1 MHPASFSD
9 RNNPQRTPEGTP
21 PVVSHQWPRGAAYLS
36 MPGDVGNM
44 KATETKPSEN
54 LNIVIVGHV
63 DHGKSTLLGRLYAD
77 TGSLPDGKLEKVQA
91 ICKQQGKEFEYA
103 FLFDAFLEEQEQ
115 GITIDT
121 ARTFFM
127 WKGRQ
132 YIIID
137 APGHK
142 EFLKNMISGAAR
154 AEAALL
160 LIDALEGVKEQSK
173 KHGYLLSLLGVRQF
187 AVVVNK
193 MDLVGYRQ
201 DVFDGIEKEYREFL
215 GQFKAV
221 PAQFIPVSAKL
232 GDNIANR
239 SQAMS
244 WYSGPTVLD
253 TLSAFQKETA
263 RSEQPLR
270 LSVQDV
276 YKFDARR
283 IITGRITAGR
293 LKVGDHLV
301 FSPSNKRANI
311 RTVEAFNIEPQPT
324 EGQAGQSIG
333 ITLDEQ
339 IFVERGEIASHQ
351 EHLPSVSTAFRAN
364 LFWLGKKPL
373 EKGRKYL
380 LRVATKEVDCEVA
393 SIHRIIDTMDLAQ
406 QQGSNSVGKN
416 QVAELTLRT
425 KAPVAFD
432 LSASFEA
439 TGRFVLVDEY
449 DIAGGGIITELVHD
463 DQEFLREEARRRDFA
478 WVKGEVTVEDRAQQY
493 GHRAAIVLITGG
505 RHTGKSFL
513 ARKLEGR
520 LVADGRHAY
529 LLDGENLRRG
539 LDADLSEEER
549 GQTTEMARRYGEV
562 ARLLI
567 DTGLIVVSTTNPFGL
582 AYREASEAIR
592 TLVHPAPV
600 IAVHM
605 SKIAE
610 EPPPNTDVVLTG
622 PTDFDAATARILDE
636 LKRRGVLAQAIGAK
650 PIFQYSI

>member
-1 MHPASFSD
+1 MTTQS
-9 RNNPQRTPEGTP
+9 
-21 PVVSHQWPRGAAYLS
+21 
-36 MPGDVGNM
+36 
-44 KATETKPSEN
+44 TKPSEN

-221 PAQFIPVSAKL
+221 PSKFIPVSAKL

-239 SQAMS
+239 SAQMA
-244 WYSGPTVLD
+244 WYTGPTVLE
-253 TLSAFQKETA
+253 TLGAFRKETA

-270 LSVQDV
+270 LPVQDV

-283 IITGRITAGR
+283 IITGRIAAGH
-293 LKVGDHLV
+293 LKVGDRLV
-301 FSPSNKRANI
+301 FSPSNKSANI
-311 RTVEAFNIEPQPT
+311 RTVEAFNIDPQPT

-333 ITLDEQ
+333 VTLDEQ
-339 IFVERGEIASHQ
+339 IFVERGEIASLQ
-351 EHLPSVSTAFRAN
+351 AHLPLVSTAFRAN
-364 LFWLGKKPL
+364 LFWLGKRPL

-393 SIHRIIDTMDLAQ
+393 AIHRIIDTMDLAQ
-406 QQGSNSVGKN
+406 QQGSHTISKN

-478 WVKGEVTVEDRAQQY
+478 WIKGEVTVEDRAQQY
-493 GHRAAIVLITGG
+493 GHRAAVVLITGG
-505 RHTGKSFL
+505 RHTGKSVL

-520 LVADGRHAY
+520 LVTDGRHAY
-529 LLDGENLRRG
+529 LLDGDNLRRG

-549 GQTTEMARRYGEV
+549 GQTMEMARRYGEV
-562 ARLLI
+562 ARLLM

-592 TLVHPAPV
+592 TLVHPVPV

-605 SKIAE
+605 SKTAE
-610 EPPPNTDVVLTG
+610 DPPPNTDVVLTG
-622 PTDFDAATARILDE
+622 PTDFDAATTRILDE

>member
-1 MHPASFSD
+1 MD
-9 RNNPQRTPEGTP
+9 NQT
-21 PVVSHQWPRGAAYLS
+21 Q
-36 MPGDVGNM
+36 
-44 KATETKPSEN
+44 KPSES

-91 ICKQQGKEFEYA
+91 ICRQQGKEFEYA

-121 ARTFFM
+121 ARTFFN

-221 PAQFIPVSAKL
+221 PECIIPVSAKL

-239 SQAMS
+239 SDNMA
-244 WYSGPTVLD
+244 WYTGPTVLD
-253 TLSAFQKETA
+253 QLSRFKKEA
-263 RSEQPLR
+263 AQSEQPLR
-270 LSVQDV
+270 FPVQDV

-283 IITGRITAGR
+283 IIAGRITAGK

-311 RTVEAFNIEPQPT
+311 RSVEAFNIDPPPT
-324 EGQAGQSIG
+324 EGYAGQSIG

-339 IFVERGEIASHQ
+339 IFVERGEIATHQ
-351 EHLPSVSTAFRAN
+351 DQLPSVSTAFRAN
-364 LFWLGKKPL
+364 LFWLGKRPL
-373 EKGRKYL
+373 ERGRKYQ
-380 LRVATKEVDCEVA
+380 LRVANKEVDCEVA
-393 SIHRIIDTMDLAQ
+393 TIHRIIDTMDLAQ
-406 QQGSNSVGKN
+406 QQGSATVNKN

-425 KAPVAFD
+425 KTPVAFD

-449 DIAGGGIITELVHD
+449 DIAGGGIVTELIHD

-478 WVKGEVTVEDRAQQY
+478 WVKGEVGVEDRARQY
-493 GHRAAIVLITGG
+493 GHRAAIVLFTGG
-505 RHTGKSFL
+505 RHTGKSLL
-513 ARKLEGR
+513 ARQLEGR

-539 LDADLSEEER
+539 LDADLTDEER
-549 GQTTEMARRYGEV
+549 GQTDEMARRYGEV

-582 AYREASEAIR
+582 HYKEAVQAIR

-605 SKIAE
+605 SKISE
-610 EPPPNTDVVLTG
+610 EPPPNTDIVLSG
-622 PTDFDAATARILDE
+622 PTDLERATKQIMDE
-636 LKRRGVLAQAIGAK
+636 LKKRGVLAQAIGAK
-650 PIFQYSI
+650 PTFQYSI

>member
-1 MHPASFSD
+1 M
-9 RNNPQRTPEGTP
+9 T
-21 PVVSHQWPRGAAYLS
+21 LI
-36 MPGDVGNM
+36 
-44 KATETKPSEN
+44 ETKPSEN

-91 ICKQQGKEFEYA
+91 ICKQQGKDFEYA

-201 DVFDGIEKEYREFL
+201 DVFEGIEKEYREFL

-221 PAQFIPVSAKL
+221 PSQFIPVSAKL

-239 SQAMS
+239 SKQMP
-244 WYSGPTVLD
+244 WYTGATVLD
-253 TLSAFQKETA
+253 TLGGFQKEA
-263 RSEQPLR
+263 VRSEQPLR
-270 LSVQDV
+270 MPVQDV

-283 IITGRITAGR
+283 IITGRIAAGQ

-333 ITLDEQ
+333 VTLDDQ

-351 EHLPSVSTAFRAN
+351 ENLPSVSTAFRAN
-364 LFWLGKKPL
+364 LFWLGKRPL
-373 EKGRKYL
+373 EKERKYL

-406 QQGSNSVGKN
+406 QQGSNTVNKN

-425 KAPVAFD
+425 KTPVAFD

-493 GHRAAIVLITGG
+493 GHRAAVVLITGG

-520 LVADGRHAY
+520 LVADGRHGY

-539 LDADLSEEER
+539 LDADLNEEER

-562 ARLLI
+562 ARLLT

-582 AYREASEAIR
+582 AYQEAAQAIR

-605 SKIAE
+605 SKTEE
-610 EPPPNTDVVLTG
+610 EPPPNTDVVLSG
-622 PTDFDAATARILDE
+622 PTDFDGATARIINE

-650 PIFQYSI
+650 PVFQYSI

>member
-1 MHPASFSD
+1 MATKIEPA
-9 RNNPQRTPEGTP
+9 T
-21 PVVSHQWPRGAAYLS
+21 A
-36 MPGDVGNM
+36 
-44 KATETKPSEN
+44 TKPNET

-91 ICKQQGKEFEYA
+91 ICRQQGKEFEYA

-121 ARTFFM
+121 ARTFFI

-201 DVFDGIEKEYREFL
+201 DVFEGIEKEYREFL
-215 GQFKAV
+215 GRFGSV
-221 PAQFIPVSAKL
+221 PEHMIPVSAKL

-239 SQAMS
+239 SRTMT
-244 WYSGPTVLD
+244 WYSGPTVLEA
-253 TLSAFQKETA
+253 LNLFKKETA

-270 LSVQDV
+270 FPVQDV

-283 IITGRITAGR
+283 ILAGRITAGR
-293 LKVGDHLV
+293 LKIGDHLV
-301 FSPSNKRANI
+301 FSPSNKRANV
-311 RTVEAFNIEPQPT
+311 RSVEAFNIEPVPT
-324 EGQAGQSIG
+324 GAEAGQSTG

-339 IFVERGEIASHQ
+339 IFVERGEIATHQ
-351 EHLPSVSTAFRAN
+351 DNLPLVSTAFRAN
-364 LFWLGKKPL
+364 LFWLGRRAMG
-373 EKGRKYL
+373 KGRKYV
-380 LRVATKEVDCEVA
+380 LRIATKEIECQVA
-393 SIHRIIDTMDLAQ
+393 AIHRIIDTMDLSQ
-406 QQGSNSVGKN
+406 QQGSASVARN
-416 QVAELTLRT
+416 QVAELTIRT
-425 KAPVAFD
+425 KSPVAFD
-432 LSASFEA
+432 LSSSFEA
-439 TGRFVLVDEY
+439 TGRFVVVDEF
-449 DIAGGGIITELVHD
+449 DIAGGGIITELIHD
-463 DQEFLREEARRRDFA
+463 EQEGLREEARRRDFA
-478 WVKGEVTVEDRAQQY
+478 WVKGEVGIEERAQQY
-493 GHRAAIVLITGG
+493 GHRPAIVLVTGG
-505 RHTGKSFL
+505 RHTGKSLL
-513 ARKLEGR
+513 AKRLEAR

-539 LDADLSEEER
+539 LDADLSEGER
-549 GQTTEMARRYGEV
+549 GQVTEMARRYGEV
-562 ARLLI
+562 ARLLV
-567 DTGLIVVSTTNPFGL
+567 DTGLIVVSTTNPFGMDYL
-582 AYREASEAIR
+582 EAAQAIR
-592 TLVHPAPV
+592 TLVHPTAV

-605 SKIAE
+605 CKAPE
-610 EPPPNTDVVLTG
+610 EVPPNIDIVLSG
-622 PTDFDAATARILDE
+622 PLDLEASTKRILDE
-636 LKRRGVLAQAIGAK
+636 LKNRGVLAQAIGAK
-650 PIFQYSI
+650 PTFQYSI

>member
-1 MHPASFSD
+1 M
-9 RNNPQRTPEGTP
+9 GTAK
-21 PVVSHQWPRGAAYLS
+21 S
-36 MPGDVGNM
+36 
-44 KATETKPSEN
+44 SEN

-91 ICKQQGKEFEYA
+91 ICRQQGKEFEYA

-127 WKGRQ
+127 WKGRH

-201 DVFDGIEKEYREFL
+201 DVFEGIEKEYREFL
-215 GQFKAV
+215 AQFGAV
-221 PAQFIPVSAKL
+221 PERIIPVSAKM

-239 SQAMS
+239 SGTMP
-244 WYSGPTVLD
+244 WYQGPTVLD
-253 TLSAFQKETA
+253 TLSLFKKETA

-270 LSVQDV
+270 FPVQDV

-283 IITGRITAGR
+283 IIAGRITAGR
-293 LKVGDHLV
+293 LKIGDHLV

-311 RTVEAFNIEPQPT
+311 RSIEAFNVEPVLT
-324 EGQAGQSIG
+324 GAEAGQSVG

-339 IFVERGEIASHQ
+339 IFVERGEVATHQ
-351 EHLPSVSTAFRAN
+351 EQLPLVSTAFKAN
-364 LFWLGKKPL
+364 LFWLGKQPL
-373 EKGRKYL
+373 EQGRRYL
-380 LRVATKEVDCEVA
+380 LRVATREVECEVA
-393 SIHRIIDTMDLAQ
+393 AIHRIIDTMDLNQ
-406 QQGSNSVGKN
+406 QSGSNKVARN
-416 QVAELTLRT
+416 QVGELTLRT

-439 TGRFVLVDEY
+439 TGRFVLVDDY
-449 DIAGGGIITELVHD
+449 DIAGGGIVTEMIRD

-478 WVKGEVTVEDRAQQY
+478 WVKGEVGIEERAQQY

-513 ARKLEGR
+513 AKKLEAR

-539 LDADLSEEER
+539 LDADLAEGER
-549 GQTTEMARRYGEV
+549 SQTMEMARRYGEV
-562 ARLLI
+562 ARLLA
-567 DTGLIVVSTTNPFGL
+567 DTGLIVISTTNPFGM
-582 AYREASEAIR
+582 AYAEAAQAIR
-592 TLVHPAPV
+592 TLVHPTPV
-600 IAVHM
+600 ISIQM
-605 SKIAE
+605 STLSDEAST
-610 EPPPNTDVVLTG
+610 NADLVFTG
-622 PTDFDAATARILDE
+622 PADFDAATKSILDE
-636 LKRRGVLAQAIGAK
+636 LRGRGVLAQAIGAK
-650 PIFQYSI
+650 PTFQYSI

>member
-1 MHPASFSD
+1 MSG
-9 RNNPQRTPEGTP
+9 QEG
-21 PVVSHQWPRGAAYLS
+21 
-36 MPGDVGNM
+36 
-44 KATETKPSEN
+44 KPSEN

-91 ICKQQGKEFEYA
+91 ICRQQGKEFEYA

-121 ARTFFM
+121 ARTFFI

-193 MDLVGYRQ
+193 MDLVAYRQ
-201 DVFDGIEKEYREFL
+201 DVFEGIEKEYREFL
-215 GQFKAV
+215 GQFGAV
-221 PAQFIPVSAKL
+221 PERIIPVSAKL
-232 GDNIANR
+232 GDNIAHR

-253 TLSAFQKETA
+253 MLSLFRKETA
-263 RSEQPLR
+263 RAEQPLR
-270 LSVQDV
+270 FPIQDV

-293 LKVGDHLV
+293 LKIGDHLV
-301 FSPSNKRANI
+301 FSPSNKRANV
-311 RTVEAFNIEPQPT
+311 RSVEAFNIEPPPT
-324 EGQAGQSIG
+324 GAEAGQSVG

-339 IFVERGEIASHQ
+339 IFVERGEIATHQ
-351 EHLPSVSTAFRAN
+351 DQLPLVSTAFRAN
-364 LFWLGKKPL
+364 LFWLGRRSL

-393 SIHRIIDTMDLAQ
+393 AIHRIIDTMDLNQ
-406 QQGSNSVGKN
+406 QQGSGSVGRN
-416 QVAELTLRT
+416 QVAELMLRT
-425 KAPVAFD
+425 KTPVAFD
-432 LSASFEA
+432 LSSSFEA
-439 TGRFVLVDEY
+439 SGRFVLVDDY
-449 DIAGGGIITELVHD
+449 DIAGGGIITELIHD

-478 WVKGEVTVEDRAQQY
+478 WVKGEVGIEERAQQY
-493 GHRAAIVLITGG
+493 GHRAAIVLVTGG

-513 ARKLEGR
+513 AKTLEAR

-539 LDADLSEEER
+539 LDADLSDGER

-562 ARLLI
+562 ARLLV
-567 DTGLIVVSTTNPFGL
+567 DTGLIVISTTNPFGM
-582 AYREASEAIR
+582 AYVKAAQAIR
-592 TLVHPAPV
+592 TLVHPTPV

-605 SKIAE
+605 SKAPE
-610 EPPPNTDVVLTG
+610 EAPPSTDIVLTG
-622 PTDFDAATARILDE
+622 PADFDAATRRILEE
-636 LKRRGVLAQAIGAK
+636 LKLRGVLAQAIGAK
-650 PIFQYSI
+650 PTFQYSI

>member
-1 MHPASFSD
+1 M
-9 RNNPQRTPEGTP
+9 T
-21 PVVSHQWPRGAAYLS
+21 SHS
-36 MPGDVGNM
+36 S
-44 KATETKPSEN
+44 KPSEH

-91 ICKQQGKEFEYA
+91 ICRQQGKEFEYA

-121 ARTFFM
+121 ARTFFI
-127 WKGRQ
+127 WQDRQ

-160 LIDALEGVKEQSK
+160 LIDALEGVKEQSR

-215 GQFKAV
+215 SQFGAV
-221 PAQFIPVSAKL
+221 PERVIPVSAKL
-232 GDNIANR
+232 GDNIATR
-239 SQAMS
+239 SSAMA
-244 WYSGPTVLD
+244 WYGGPTVLD
-253 TLSAFQKETA
+253 TLHLFKKETA

-270 LSVQDV
+270 FPIQDV

-283 IITGRITAGR
+283 IITGRVTAGR
-293 LKVGDHLV
+293 LKIGDHLV

-311 RTVEAFNIEPQPT
+311 RSVEAFNIEPSPT
-324 EGQAGQSIG
+324 GAEAGQSVG

-339 IFVERGEIASHQ
+339 IFIERGEVATHQ
-351 EHLPSVSTAFRAN
+351 SQLPLVSTAFRAN
-364 LFWLGKKPL
+364 LFWLGRRPL
-373 EKGRKYL
+373 EKGRTYL

-393 SIHRIIDTMDLAQ
+393 VIHKIIDTMDLAQ
-406 QQGSNSVGKN
+406 QQDSASVARN
-416 QVAELTLRT
+416 QVAELTVRT

-432 LSASFEA
+432 LSSSFEA

-449 DIAGGGIITELVHD
+449 DIAGGGIITEVVRD

-478 WVKGEVTVEDRAQQY
+478 WVKGEVGIEERAQQY
-493 GHRAAIVLITGG
+493 GHRAAIVLVTGG

-513 ARKLEGR
+513 AKKLESR

-539 LDADLSEEER
+539 LDADLSEHER

-567 DTGLIVVSTTNPFGL
+567 DTGLIVVSTTNPFGMGY
-582 AYREASEAIR
+582 AEAAQAIR

-605 SKIAE
+605 SKVPE
-610 EPPPNTDVVLTG
+610 EAPAGTDITLAG
-622 PTDFDAATARILDE
+622 PADFDAATRRIIEE
-636 LKRRGVLAQAIGAK
+636 LKHRGVLAHAIGAK
-650 PIFQYSI
+650 PTFQYSI

>member
-1 MHPASFSD
+1 M
-9 RNNPQRTPEGTP
+9 GTAK
-21 PVVSHQWPRGAAYLS
+21 S
-36 MPGDVGNM
+36 
-44 KATETKPSEN
+44 SEN

-91 ICKQQGKEFEYA
+91 ICRQQGKEFEYA

-127 WKGRQ
+127 WKGRH

-201 DVFDGIEKEYREFL
+201 DVFEGIEKEYREFL
-215 GQFKAV
+215 AQFGAV
-221 PAQFIPVSAKL
+221 PERIIPVSAKM

-239 SQAMS
+239 SGTMP
-244 WYSGPTVLD
+244 WYQGPTVLD
-253 TLSAFQKETA
+253 TLSLFKKETA

-270 LSVQDV
+270 FPVQDV

-283 IITGRITAGR
+283 IIAGRITAGR
-293 LKVGDHLV
+293 LKIGDHLV

-311 RTVEAFNIEPQPT
+311 RSIEAFNVEPVLT
-324 EGQAGQSIG
+324 GAEAGQSVG

-339 IFVERGEIASHQ
+339 IFVERGEVATHQ
-351 EHLPSVSTAFRAN
+351 EQLPLVSTAFKAN
-364 LFWLGKKPL
+364 LFWLGKQPL
-373 EKGRKYL
+373 EQGRRYL
-380 LRVATKEVDCEVA
+380 LRVATREVECEVA
-393 SIHRIIDTMDLAQ
+393 AIHRIIDTMDLNQ
-406 QQGSNSVGKN
+406 QSGSNKVARN
-416 QVAELTLRT
+416 QVGELTLRT

-439 TGRFVLVDEY
+439 TGRFVLVDDY
-449 DIAGGGIITELVHD
+449 DIAGGGIVTEMIKD

-478 WVKGEVTVEDRAQQY
+478 WVKGEVGIEERAQQY

-513 ARKLEGR
+513 AKKLEAR

-539 LDADLSEEER
+539 LDADLAEGER
-549 GQTTEMARRYGEV
+549 SQTMEMARRYGEV
-562 ARLLI
+562 ARLLA
-567 DTGLIVVSTTNPFGL
+567 DTGLIVVSTTNPFGM
-582 AYREASEAIR
+582 AYAEAAQAIR
-592 TLVHPAPV
+592 TLVHPTPV
-600 IAVHM
+600 ISIQM
-605 SKIAE
+605 STISDEAST
-610 EPPPNTDVVLTG
+610 NADLVFSG
-622 PTDFDAATARILDE
+622 PADFDAATKSILDE

-650 PIFQYSI
+650 PTFQYSI

>member
-1 MHPASFSD
+1 
-9 RNNPQRTPEGTP
+9 
-21 PVVSHQWPRGAAYLS
+21 
-36 MPGDVGNM
+36 MPGDVEDM

-201 DVFDGIEKEYREFL
+201 DVFNGIEKEYREFL

-221 PAQFIPVSAKL
+221 PSQFIPVSAKL

-239 SQAMS
+239 SQQMA
-244 WYSGPTVLD
+244 WYSGPTVLE
-253 TLSAFQKETA
+253 TLSAFKKETA

-270 LSVQDV
+270 LPVQDV

-283 IITGRITAGR
+283 IITGRIAAGR

-324 EGQAGQSIG
+324 EGLAGQSIG
-333 ITLDEQ
+333 VTLDEQ

-351 EHLPSVSTAFRAN
+351 ESLPNVSTAFRAN
-364 LFWLGKKPL
+364 LFWLGKRLL

-380 LRVATKEVDCEVA
+380 LRIATKEVDCEVA

-439 TGRFVLVDEY
+439 TGRFVLVDDY

-478 WVKGEVTVEDRAQQY
+478 WIKGEVTVEDRAQQY
-493 GHRAAIVLITGG
+493 GHRAAVVLITGG

-562 ARLLI
+562 ARLLT

-592 TLVHPAPV
+592 TLVHPVPV
-600 IAVHM
+600 ITVHM
-605 SKIAE
+605 SKTE
-610 EPPPNTDVVLTG
+610 GEPPPNTDVVLAG
-622 PTDFDAATARILDE
+622 PTNFDAATARILDE

-650 PIFQYSI
+650 PVFQYSI

>member
-1 MHPASFSD
+1 MTTT
-9 RNNPQRTPEGTP
+9 NN
-21 PVVSHQWPRGAAYLS
+21 
-36 MPGDVGNM
+36 
-44 KATETKPSEN
+44 KPSEN

-91 ICKQQGKEFEYA
+91 ICRQQGKEFEYA

-201 DVFDGIEKEYREFL
+201 DVFEGIEKEYREFL

-221 PAQFIPVSAKL
+221 PSQFIPVSAKL

-239 SQAMS
+239 SEQMS
-244 WYSGPTVLD
+244 WYSGPTVLE
-253 TLSAFQKETA
+253 TLGAFQKEAA

-270 LSVQDV
+270 LPVQDV

-324 EGQAGQSIG
+324 EGQAGQSVG
-333 ITLDEQ
+333 VTLDEQ
-339 IFVERGEIASHQ
+339 IFVERGEIASLQ
-351 EHLPSVSTAFRAN
+351 DSLPQVSTAFRAN

-393 SIHRIIDTMDLAQ
+393 TIHRIIDTMDLAQ
-406 QQGSNSVGKN
+406 QQGSNAVSKN

-449 DIAGGGIITELVHD
+449 DIAGGGIITELVRD

-478 WVKGEVTVEDRAQQY
+478 WVKGEVTVENRAQQY

-549 GQTTEMARRYGEV
+549 GQTAEMARRYGEV

-582 AYREASEAIR
+582 AYREASQAIR

-605 SKIAE
+605 SKSTE
-610 EPPPNTDVVLTG
+610 ELPPNTDVVLTG
-622 PTDFDAATARILDE
+622 PTDFDAATVRIIDE

-650 PIFQYSI
+650 PVFQYSI

>member
-1 MHPASFSD
+1 MSTAKS
-9 RNNPQRTPEGTP
+9 
-21 PVVSHQWPRGAAYLS
+21 
-36 MPGDVGNM
+36 
-44 KATETKPSEN
+44 SEN

-91 ICKQQGKEFEYA
+91 ICRQQGKEFEYA

-201 DVFDGIEKEYREFL
+201 DVFEGIEKEYREFL
-215 GQFKAV
+215 AQFGAV
-221 PAQFIPVSAKL
+221 PERIIPVSAKL

-239 SQAMS
+239 SGTMP
-244 WYSGPTVLD
+244 WYQGPTVLD
-253 TLSAFQKETA
+253 TLSLFKKETA

-270 LSVQDV
+270 FPVQDV

-283 IITGRITAGR
+283 IIAGRITAGR
-293 LKVGDHLV
+293 LKIGDHLV

-311 RTVEAFNIEPQPT
+311 RSIEAFNVEPVLT
-324 EGQAGQSIG
+324 GAEAGQSVG

-339 IFVERGEIASHQ
+339 IFVERGEVATHQ
-351 EHLPSVSTAFRAN
+351 EQLPLVSTAFKAN
-364 LFWLGKKPL
+364 LFWLGKQPL
-373 EKGRKYL
+373 EQGRRYV
-380 LRVATKEVDCEVA
+380 LRVATREVECEVA
-393 SIHRIIDTMDLAQ
+393 AIHRIIDTMDLSQ
-406 QQGSNSVGKN
+406 QLGSSKVTRN

-425 KAPVAFD
+425 KIPVAFD

-439 TGRFVLVDEY
+439 TGRFVLVDDY
-449 DIAGGGIITELVHD
+449 DIAGGGIVTEMIRD

-478 WVKGEVTVEDRAQQY
+478 WVKGEVGIEERAQQY

-513 ARKLEGR
+513 AKKLEAR

-539 LDADLSEEER
+539 LDADLAEGER
-549 GQTTEMARRYGEV
+549 GQTMEMARRYGEV
-562 ARLLI
+562 ARLLA
-567 DTGLIVVSTTNPFGL
+567 DTGLIVVSTTNPFGM
-582 AYREASEAIR
+582 AYVEAAQAIR
-592 TLVHPAPV
+592 TLVHPTPV
-600 IAVHM
+600 ISIQM
-605 SKIAE
+605 
-610 EPPPNTDVVLTG
+610 NTLPDEASTNADLVFSG
-622 PTDFDAATARILDE
+622 PADFDAATKCILDE

-650 PIFQYSI
+650 PTFQYSI

>member
-1 MHPASFSD
+1 M
-9 RNNPQRTPEGTP
+9 T
-21 PVVSHQWPRGAAYLS
+21 SHS
-36 MPGDVGNM
+36 S
-44 KATETKPSEN
+44 KPSEH

-91 ICKQQGKEFEYA
+91 ICRQQGKEFEYA

-121 ARTFFM
+121 ARTFFI
-127 WKGRQ
+127 WQDRQ

-215 GQFKAV
+215 SQFGAV
-221 PAQFIPVSAKL
+221 PERVIPVSAKL
-232 GDNIANR
+232 GDNIATR
-239 SQAMS
+239 SSAMA
-244 WYSGPTVLD
+244 WYGGPTVLD
-253 TLSAFQKETA
+253 ALHLFKKETA

-270 LSVQDV
+270 FPIQDV

-283 IITGRITAGR
+283 IITGRVTAGR
-293 LKVGDHLV
+293 LKIGDHLV

-311 RTVEAFNIEPQPT
+311 RSVEAFNIEPSPT
-324 EGQAGQSIG
+324 GAEAGQSVG

-339 IFVERGEIASHQ
+339 IFIERGEVATHQ
-351 EHLPSVSTAFRAN
+351 SQLPLVSTAFRAN
-364 LFWLGKKPL
+364 LFWLGRRPL

-393 SIHRIIDTMDLAQ
+393 VIHKIIDTMDLAQ
-406 QQGSNSVGKN
+406 QQDSPSVARN
-416 QVAELTLRT
+416 QVAELTVRT

-432 LSASFEA
+432 LSSSFEA

-449 DIAGGGIITELVHD
+449 DIAGGGIITEVVRD

-478 WVKGEVTVEDRAQQY
+478 WVKGEVGIEERAQQY
-493 GHRAAIVLITGG
+493 GHRAAIVLVTGG

-513 ARKLEGR
+513 AKKLESR

-539 LDADLSEEER
+539 LDADLSEHER

-567 DTGLIVVSTTNPFGL
+567 DTGLIVVSTTNPFGMGY
-582 AYREASEAIR
+582 AEAAQAIR

-605 SKIAE
+605 SKVPE
-610 EPPPNTDVVLTG
+610 EAPAGTDITLAG
-622 PTDFDAATARILDE
+622 PADFDTATRRIIEE
-636 LKRRGVLAQAIGAK
+636 LKRRGVLAHAIGAK
-650 PIFQYSI
+650 PTFQYSI

>member
-1 MHPASFSD
+1 MTTTA
-9 RNNPQRTPEGTP
+9 
-21 PVVSHQWPRGAAYLS
+21 
-36 MPGDVGNM
+36 
-44 KATETKPSEN
+44 TKPSEN

-215 GQFKAV
+215 GRFKAV
-221 PAQFIPVSAKL
+221 PSQFIPVSAKL

-239 SQAMS
+239 SGQMS
-244 WYSGPTVLD
+244 WYGGPTVLE
-253 TLSAFQKETA
+253 TLGGFSKETA

-270 LSVQDV
+270 LPVQDV

-283 IITGRITAGR
+283 IITGRIAAGR

-333 ITLDEQ
+333 VTLDEQ
-339 IFVERGEIASHQ
+339 IFVERGEIASRQ
-351 EHLPSVSTAFRAN
+351 DALPQVSTAFRAN
-364 LFWLGKKPL
+364 VFWLGKRPL
-373 EKGRKYL
+373 EKGRKYF

-393 SIHRIIDTMDLAQ
+393 SIHRIIDTMDLTQ
-406 QQGSNSVGKN
+406 QQGSGAVSKN

-425 KAPVAFD
+425 KAPIAFD

-493 GHRAAIVLITGG
+493 GHRAAVVLITGG

-539 LDADLSEEER
+539 LDADLTEEER
-549 GQTTEMARRYGEV
+549 GQTTEMTRRYGEV
-562 ARLLI
+562 ARLLT

-600 IAVHM
+600 VAVHM
-605 SKIAE
+605 SKIEE
-610 EPPPNTDVVLTG
+610 EPPPNTDVVLAG
-622 PTDFDAATARILDE
+622 PTDFDAATARVLDE

-650 PIFQYSI
+650 PVFQYSI

>member
-1 MHPASFSD
+1 M
-9 RNNPQRTPEGTP
+9 TEIKP
-21 PVVSHQWPRGAAYLS
+21 P
-36 MPGDVGNM
+36 
-44 KATETKPSEN
+44 EN

-221 PAQFIPVSAKL
+221 PSQFIPVSAKL

-239 SQAMS
+239 STTMS

-253 TLSAFQKETA
+253 TLGAFNKETA

-333 ITLDEQ
+333 VTLDEQ

-364 LFWLGKKPL
+364 LFWLGKRPL
-373 EKGRKYL
+373 EKERKYL

-406 QQGSNSVGKN
+406 QQGSSTVNKN

-439 TGRFVLVDEY
+439 TGRFVLIDEY

-493 GHRAAIVLITGG
+493 GHRAAVVLITGG

-562 ARLLI
+562 ARLLT

-582 AYREASEAIR
+582 AYREASQAIR

-605 SKIAE
+605 SKAE
-610 EPPPNTDVVLTG
+610 EELPPNTDVVLSG
-622 PTDFDAATARILDE
+622 PTDFAAATARILDE

>member
-1 MHPASFSD
+1 M
-9 RNNPQRTPEGTP
+9 GTTA
-21 PVVSHQWPRGAAYLS
+21 VS
-36 MPGDVGNM
+36 
-44 KATETKPSEN
+44 EKPSEN

-77 TGSLPDGKLEKVQA
+77 TGSLPDGKLEKVEA

-201 DVFDGIEKEYREFL
+201 DVFEGIEKEYREFL
-215 GQFKAV
+215 GQFGAV
-221 PAQFIPVSAKL
+221 PERIIPVSAKL

-239 SQAMS
+239 SQAMA
-244 WYSGPTVLD
+244 WYGGPTVLD
-253 TLSAFQKETA
+253 TLSLFKKEMA

-270 LSVQDV
+270 FPVQDV

-283 IITGRITAGR
+283 ILAGRIAAGR

-301 FSPSNKRANI
+301 FSPSNKRANV
-311 RTVEAFNIEPQPT
+311 RTVEAFNIEPPPIGA
-324 EGQAGQSIG
+324 EAGQSVG

-339 IFVERGEIASHQ
+339 IFVERGEIATHQ
-351 EHLPSVSTAFRAN
+351 EQLPLVSTAFRAN
-364 LFWLGKKPL
+364 LFWLGKRPL

-393 SIHRIIDTMDLAQ
+393 SIHRIIDTMDLNQ
-406 QQGSNSVGKN
+406 QQGSKTVGRN
-416 QVAELTLRT
+416 QVAELTVRT
-425 KAPVAFD
+425 KSPIAFD
-432 LSASFEA
+432 LSSSYEV
-439 TGRFVLVDEY
+439 TGRFVLVDDY
-449 DIAGGGIITELVHD
+449 DIAGGGIVTEMVHD

-478 WVKGEVTVEDRAQQY
+478 WVKGEVGIEERAQQY

-505 RHTGKSFL
+505 RHTGKSYL
-513 ARKLEGR
+513 AKKLEAK

-539 LDADLSEEER
+539 LDADLPDSER
-549 GQTTEMARRYGEV
+549 NQTTEMARRYGEV
-562 ARLLI
+562 ARLLV

-582 AYREASEAIR
+582 AFIEAAQAIR
-592 TLVHPAPV
+592 TLVHPTPV
-600 IAVHM
+600 ISVHM
-605 SKIAE
+605 SKAPE
-610 EPPPNTDVVLTG
+610 EVPPNTDIVLAG
-622 PTDFDAATARILDE
+622 PADVESATRRILDE
-636 LKRRGVLAQAIGAK
+636 LKQRGVLAQAIGAK
-650 PIFQYSI
+650 PTFQYSI

>member
-1 MHPASFSD
+1 M
-9 RNNPQRTPEGTP
+9 GTAK
-21 PVVSHQWPRGAAYLS
+21 S
-36 MPGDVGNM
+36 
-44 KATETKPSEN
+44 SEN

-91 ICKQQGKEFEYA
+91 ICRQQGKEFEYA

-201 DVFDGIEKEYREFL
+201 DVFEGIEKEYREFL
-215 GQFKAV
+215 AQFGAV
-221 PAQFIPVSAKL
+221 PERIIPVSAKI

-239 SQAMS
+239 SDTMP
-244 WYSGPTVLD
+244 WYQGPTVLD
-253 TLSAFQKETA
+253 TLSLFKKETA
-263 RSEQPLR
+263 RPEQPLR
-270 LSVQDV
+270 FPVQDV

-283 IITGRITAGR
+283 IIAGRITAGR
-293 LKVGDHLV
+293 LKIGDHLV

-311 RTVEAFNIEPQPT
+311 RSIEAFNVEPVLT
-324 EGQAGQSIG
+324 GAEAGQSVG

-339 IFVERGEIASHQ
+339 IFVERGEVATHQ
-351 EHLPSVSTAFRAN
+351 EQLPLVSTAFKAN
-364 LFWLGKKPL
+364 LFWLGKQPL
-373 EKGRKYL
+373 EQGRRYF
-380 LRVATKEVDCEVA
+380 LRVATREVECEVA
-393 SIHRIIDTMDLAQ
+393 AIHRIIDTMDLNQ
-406 QQGSNSVGKN
+406 QSGSNKVARN
-416 QVAELTLRT
+416 QVGELTLRT

-439 TGRFVLVDEY
+439 TGRFVLVDDY
-449 DIAGGGIITELVHD
+449 DIAGGGIVTEMIRD

-478 WVKGEVTVEDRAQQY
+478 WVKGEVGIEERAQQY

-513 ARKLEGR
+513 AKKLEAR

-539 LDADLSEEER
+539 LDADLAEGER
-549 GQTTEMARRYGEV
+549 SQTMEMARRYGEV
-562 ARLLI
+562 ARLLA
-567 DTGLIVVSTTNPFGL
+567 DTGLIVVSTTNPFGM
-582 AYREASEAIR
+582 AYAEAAQAIR
-592 TLVHPAPV
+592 TLVHPTPV
-600 IAVHM
+600 ISIQM
-605 SKIAE
+605 STLSDEAST
-610 EPPPNTDVVLTG
+610 NADLVFSG
-622 PTDFDAATARILDE
+622 PADFDAATKSILDE
-636 LKRRGVLAQAIGAK
+636 LKRRGVLAHAIGAK
-650 PIFQYSI
+650 PTFQYSI

>member
-1 MHPASFSD
+1 
-9 RNNPQRTPEGTP
+9 
-21 PVVSHQWPRGAAYLS
+21 
-36 MPGDVGNM
+36 M
-44 KATETKPSEN
+44 KAAEWNCCEKTDICRQSEIIMTTTATKPSEN

-201 DVFDGIEKEYREFL
+201 DVFEGIEKEYREFL

-221 PAQFIPVSAKL
+221 PSQFIPVSAKL

-239 SQAMS
+239 SQQMS
-244 WYSGPTVLD
+244 WYSGPTVLE
-253 TLSAFQKETA
+253 TLSAFQKEAA
-263 RSEQPLR
+263 RFEQPLR
-270 LSVQDV
+270 LPVQDV

-333 ITLDEQ
+333 VTLDEQ

-351 EHLPSVSTAFRAN
+351 ENLPLVSTAFRAN
-364 LFWLGKKPL
+364 LFWLGKRPL

-393 SIHRIIDTMDLAQ
+393 IIHRIIDTMDLAQ
-406 QQGSNSVGKN
+406 QQGSNAVSKN

-425 KAPVAFD
+425 KVPVAFD

-493 GHRAAIVLITGG
+493 GHRAAVVLITGG

-562 ARLLI
+562 ARLLT

-582 AYREASEAIR
+582 AYREASQAIR

-605 SKIAE
+605 SKSEE

-650 PIFQYSI
+650 PVFQYSI

>member
-1 MHPASFSD
+1 MKPSD
-9 RNNPQRTPEGTP
+9 
-21 PVVSHQWPRGAAYLS
+21 
-36 MPGDVGNM
+36 
-44 KATETKPSEN
+44 TKPLEN

-215 GQFKAV
+215 AQFNAV
-221 PAQFIPVSAKL
+221 PSQFIPVSAKL

-239 SQAMS
+239 SGQMS

-253 TLSAFQKETA
+253 TLSVFQKEAA

-270 LSVQDV
+270 LPVQDV

-283 IITGRITAGR
+283 IITGRITSGR
-293 LKVGDHLV
+293 LKVGDRLA
-301 FSPSNKRANI
+301 FSPSNKRASI

-339 IFVERGEIASHQ
+339 IFVERGEIASLQ
-351 EHLPSVSTAFRAN
+351 NELPLVSTAFRAN
-364 LFWLGKKPL
+364 LFWLGKRPL

-406 QQGSNSVGKN
+406 QQGSNTISKN

-449 DIAGGGIITELVHD
+449 DIAGGGIVTELVHD

-478 WVKGEVTVEDRAQQY
+478 WIKGEVTIEDRAQQY
-493 GHRAAIVLITGG
+493 GHRAAVVLITGG
-505 RHTGKSFL
+505 RHAGKSFL

-562 ARLLI
+562 ARLLT

-582 AYREASEAIR
+582 AYREASQAIR

-605 SKIAE
+605 SKVEE
-610 EPPPNTDVVLTG
+610 EPPPNTDVVLSG

-650 PIFQYSI
+650 PVFQYSI

>member
-1 MHPASFSD
+1 MTVTQAKP
-9 RNNPQRTPEGTP
+9 TE
-21 PVVSHQWPRGAAYLS
+21 
-36 MPGDVGNM
+36 NM
-44 KATETKPSEN
+44 
-54 LNIVIVGHV
+54 NIVIVGHV

-77 TGSLPDGKLEKVQA
+77 TGSLPDGKIEKVQA
-91 ICKQQGKEFEYA
+91 ICRQQGKEFEYA

-121 ARTFFM
+121 ARTFFI

-193 MDLVGYRQ
+193 MDLAGYRQ
-201 DVFDGIEKEYREFL
+201 DIFAGIEKEYREFL

-221 PAQFIPVSAKL
+221 PTQFIPVSAKL
-232 GDNIANR
+232 GDNIFNR
-239 SQAMS
+239 SEQMP
-244 WYSGPTVLD
+244 WYTGPTVLD
-253 TLSAFQKETA
+253 TLSQFKKEAA

-270 LSVQDV
+270 MTVQDV

-301 FSPSNKRANI
+301 FCPSNKRANI
-311 RTVEAFNIEPQPT
+311 KSIEAFNIEPLPS

-333 ITLDEQ
+333 ITLDDQ

-351 EHLPSVSTAFRAN
+351 EQLPLVSTAFRAN
-364 LFWLGKKPL
+364 VFWLGKRPL
-373 EKGRKYL
+373 ERGRKYL
-380 LRVATKEVDCEVA
+380 LRIATKEVDCEVVA
-393 SIHRIIDTMDLAQ
+393 IHRIIDTMDLAQ
-406 QQGSNSVGKN
+406 QQGSSVVNKN
-416 QVAELTLRT
+416 QVAELTLRA

-449 DIAGGGIITELVHD
+449 DIAGGGIISELVHD
-463 DQEFLREEARRRDFA
+463 DQEFLREEARQRDFA
-478 WVKGEVTVEDRAQQY
+478 WVKGEVGIEARAQQY
-493 GHRAAIVLITGG
+493 GHRAAVVLFTGG
-505 RHTGKSFL
+505 RHTGKSLL
-513 ARKLEGR
+513 AQKLESR

-549 GQTTEMARRYGEV
+549 GQTAEMARRYGEV

-582 AYREASEAIR
+582 AYREAIQAIR

-600 IAVHM
+600 ISIHM
-605 SKIAE
+605 SKTEE

-622 PTDFDAATARILDE
+622 PADMDLATKRIMEE

-650 PIFQYSI
+650 PTFQYSI

>member
-1 MHPASFSD
+1 MSSTA
-9 RNNPQRTPEGTP
+9 
-21 PVVSHQWPRGAAYLS
+21 VSAKS
-36 MPGDVGNM
+36 
-44 KATETKPSEN
+44 SEN

-121 ARTFFM
+121 ARTFFI

-193 MDLVGYRQ
+193 MDMVGYRQ

-215 GQFKAV
+215 GQFGAV
-221 PAQFIPVSAKL
+221 PQRIIPVSAKL

-239 SQAMS
+239 SQSMP
-244 WYSGPTVLD
+244 WYNGPTVLD
-253 TLSAFQKETA
+253 TLSLFKKEIA

-283 IITGRITAGR
+283 IIAGRIAAGR
-293 LKVGDHLV
+293 LKIGDHLV

-311 RTVEAFNIEPQPT
+311 RSVEAFNVEPVPT
-324 EGQAGQSIG
+324 GAEAGQSVG

-351 EHLPSVSTAFRAN
+351 EQLPLVSTAIRAN
-364 LFWLGKKPL
+364 LFWLGRRPL
-373 EKGRKYL
+373 EKGRKYV

-393 SIHRIIDTMDLAQ
+393 AIHRIIDTMDLNQ
-406 QQGSNSVGKN
+406 QQGSASVGRN
-416 QVAELTLRT
+416 QVAELTIRT
-425 KAPVAFD
+425 KSPVAFD
-432 LSASFEA
+432 LSSSFET

-449 DIAGGGIITELVHD
+449 DIAGGGIVTEMVHD

-478 WVKGEVTVEDRAQQY
+478 WVKGEVGIEERAQQY
-493 GHRAAIVLITGG
+493 GHRAAIVLVTGG

-513 ARKLEGR
+513 AKKLEAQ

-539 LDADLSEEER
+539 LDADLTESER
-549 GQTTEMARRYGEV
+549 GQTTEIARRYGEV

-567 DTGLIVVSTTNPFGL
+567 DTGLIVVSTTNPFGMG
-582 AYREASEAIR
+582 YIEAVQAIR

-605 SKIAE
+605 SKAPE
-610 EPPPNTDVVLTG
+610 EVPPNTDIVLSG
-622 PTDFDAATARILDE
+622 PSDFDAATRRILEE

-650 PIFQYSI
+650 PTFQYSI

>member
-1 MHPASFSD
+1 MTTSD
-9 RNNPQRTPEGTP
+9 
-21 PVVSHQWPRGAAYLS
+21 
-36 MPGDVGNM
+36 
-44 KATETKPSEN
+44 TKPFEN

-160 LIDALEGVKEQSK
+160 LIDALEGVREQSK
-173 KHGYLLSLLGVRQF
+173 KHGYLLSLLGIRQF

-221 PAQFIPVSAKL
+221 PSQFIPVSAKL

-239 SQAMS
+239 SERMP
-244 WYSGPTVLD
+244 WYSGSIVLE
-253 TLSAFQKETA
+253 TLGAFNKETA

-270 LSVQDV
+270 LPVQDV

-333 ITLDEQ
+333 VTLDEQ

-351 EHLPSVSTAFRAN
+351 EHLPLVSTAFRAN
-364 LFWLGKKPL
+364 LFWLGKRPL

-393 SIHRIIDTMDLAQ
+393 TIHRIIDTMDLAQ
-406 QQGSNSVGKN
+406 QQGSTTISKN

-425 KAPVAFD
+425 KTPVAFD
-432 LSASFEA
+432 LSSSFEA

-493 GHRAAIVLITGG
+493 GHRAAVVLITGG

-562 ARLLI
+562 ARLLT

-582 AYREASEAIR
+582 AYHEASQAIR

-605 SKIAE
+605 SKSEE

-622 PTDFDAATARILDE
+622 PTDFDAATACILDE

>member
-1 MHPASFSD
+1 
-9 RNNPQRTPEGTP
+9 
-21 PVVSHQWPRGAAYLS
+21 
-36 MPGDVGNM
+36 M
-44 KATETKPSEN
+44 KNTESKPSEN

-91 ICKQQGKEFEYA
+91 ICRQQGKEFEYA

-121 ARTFFM
+121 ARTFFT

-201 DVFDGIEKEYREFL
+201 DVFEGIEKEYREFL

-221 PAQFIPVSAKL
+221 PERIIPVSAKL
-232 GDNIANR
+232 GDNIASR
-239 SQAMS
+239 SENMP

-253 TLSAFQKETA
+253 MLSLFQKERA
-263 RSEQPLR
+263 QSEQPLR
-270 LSVQDV
+270 LPVQDV

-283 IITGRITAGR
+283 IIAGRIVAGR
-293 LKVGDHLV
+293 LKVGDQLV

-311 RTVEAFNIEPQPT
+311 KSVEAFNVEPVPT
-324 EGQAGQSIG
+324 EAHAGQSVG
-333 ITLDEQ
+333 IALDEQ

-351 EHLPSVSTAFRAN
+351 GELPLVSTAFRAN
-364 LFWLGKKPL
+364 LFWLGRRPL
-373 EKGRKYL
+373 EQGRKYI

-393 SIHRIIDTMDLAQ
+393 TIHRIIDTMDLNQ
-406 QQGSNSVGKN
+406 QQGAGSVGRN

-432 LSASFEA
+432 LSSSFEA

-449 DIAGGGIITELVHD
+449 DIAGGGIVTEMVRD

-478 WVKGEVTVEDRAQQY
+478 WVKGEVGVEERAQQF
-493 GHRAAIVLITGG
+493 GHRAAIVLVTGG

-513 ARKLEGR
+513 AKKLEAR

-539 LDADLSEEER
+539 LDADLSEAER
-549 GQTTEMARRYGEV
+549 SQTTEMARRYGEV

-582 AYREASEAIR
+582 AYSEAAQAIR

-605 SKIAE
+605 SKTPE
-610 EPPPNTDVVLTG
+610 EPPPGTDIALSG
-622 PTDFDAATARILDE
+622 PTDFDAATRQILDE

-650 PIFQYSI
+650 PTFQYSI